1 MPCLIAF
8 YLCNTRILNGRMASN
23 RLRWVL
29 VAVIAFV
36 LVYVLVNLIVFYQ
49 EGLAGIKPMFVGVQK
64 TVGFVINP

>member
-1 MPCLIAF
+1 
-8 YLCNTRILNGRMASN
+8 MASN

-49 EGLAGIKPMFVGVQK
+49 EGLVGIKPMFAGVQQK